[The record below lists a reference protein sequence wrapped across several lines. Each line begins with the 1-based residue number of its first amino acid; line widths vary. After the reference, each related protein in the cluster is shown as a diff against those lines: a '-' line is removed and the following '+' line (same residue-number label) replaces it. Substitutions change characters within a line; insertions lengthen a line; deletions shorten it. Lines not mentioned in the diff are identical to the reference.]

1 MVMRKPRFRVAAI
14 ALAAALLAPATADA
28 DATRLAGTDA
38 VGTQVSSSEPGR
50 AQAYRTTATNTGDA
64 SSISV
69 HLDASSTATALEV
82 GLYSD
87 VDGQPATLLTSGR
100 ATSVV
105 AGWNEVA
112 VPPARLRD
120 GDHYWI
126 ALLNPADGTGTLRWT
141 DRVGGGGS
149 PEQGSASASLSALP
163 DEWATGL
170 VFSDGPLS
178 GFVTGS
184 ELPADLSVVPSAL
197 SFWAT
202 AGGASPAPKTLAI
215 DNNGSGSLTFSASE
229 SSAWLSVSP
238 STGSAPASV
247 SVRPDTRGLAAGTY
261 TTTVR
266 IDAGGA
272 EGSPRDVPVTLTV
285 NPARSANGLVG
296 AWAFDEASGDSV
308 LDASGR
314 RNTGTIMGATRTEGQ
329 YGRGLEFDGEDDW
342 VTVADSSSLD
352 LTTGMTLSAWV
363 KPAAL
368 GANWR
373 TVVIKERSDQLAYAL
388 YANTDAGKPS
398 GHVFTDRDNG
408 LAGPTSLAEGEWS
421 HVATTW
427 DGETLRLFVNGAEVA
442 NMPLSGP
449 AITSTGALRIGGN
462 AVWGEW
468 FEGRIDEV
476 RVYNRALSAEELLA
490 DRDTPISAGSGSQ
503 MSPLEKLKALLM
515 RLIARWKKHWGD
527 WSWHGHR
534 GHFHG
539 GR

>member
-1 MVMRKPRFRVAAI
+1 MVMRQPRFKLAAI
-14 ALAAALLAPATADA
+14 ALAAALLAPASADA
-28 DATRLAGTDA
+28 AATRLAGTDA

-50 AQAYRTTATNTGDA
+50 AQAYRTTATATGDA

-87 VDGQPATLLTSGR
+87 VDGQPTTLLTSGR
-100 ATSVV
+100 AASVA

-112 VPPARLRD
+112 VPSARLRN
-120 GDHYWI
+120 GDRYWI

-141 DRVGGGGS
+141 DKVAGGGS
-149 PEQGSASASLSALP
+149 PEQGSASASLTALP
-163 DEWATGL
+163 DEWVTGL
-170 VFSDGPLS
+170 VFADGPLS
-178 GFVTGS
+178 GFVSGS
-184 ELPADLSVVPSAL
+184 AAAAELSVVPSAL

-202 AGGASPAPKTLAI
+202 AGGASPAQKTLAVA
-215 DNNGSGSLTFSASE
+215 NNGNGALPFSVTENA
-229 SSAWLSVSP
+229 AWLSVSP
-238 STGSAPASV
+238 SSGSAPESV
-247 SVRPDTRGLAAGTY
+247 RVRPDTRGLAAGTY
-261 TTTVR
+261 TTNVR
-266 IDAGGA
+266 ITAAG
-272 EGSPRDVPVTLTV
+272 STRDVPITLTV
-285 NPARSANGLVG
+285 NPARSVNGLVG
-296 AWAFDEASGDSV
+296 AWGFDETSGDSV

-314 RNTGTIMGATRTEGQ
+314 RNTGTIMGASRTTGF
-329 YGRGLEFDGEDDW
+329 YGRALSFDGQDDW
-342 VTVADSSSLD
+342 VTVADSASLD

-363 KPAAL
+363 KADAL

-408 LAGPTSLAEGEWS
+408 LAGPVGLAEGGWS

-427 DGETLRLFVNGAEVA
+427 DGSTLRLFVDGAEA
-442 NMPLSGP
+442 ASMPLTGP
-449 AITSTGALRIGGN
+449 SITSTGALRIGGN
-462 AVWGEW
+462 AIWGEW
-468 FEGRIDEV
+468 FDGQIDEV
-476 RVYNRALSAEELLA
+476 RVYNRALTPAELLA
-490 DRDTPISAGSGSQ
+490 DRDTPISAGSGQ
-503 MSPLEKLKALLM
+503 EMSPVEKLKALLM
-515 RLIARWKKHWGD
+515 RLLARWKQHWGE